1 MNVKVGLGEVK
12 EQLGGG
18 HTRQD
23 NLRTLRGP
31 RARGSKARDGAA
43 CPLPKPCVPTD
54 EGSVKLPPGLRHSL
68 GSASDDYFETENA
81 DPDVEQLAQF
91 IADQIESSAEE
102 SGLEEVDELLAR
114 IEEDARLE
122 ESVAGTLEY
131 ELGQHEDLELTG
143 EEVMSFV
150 EKVLRLRW
158 HKKADLVEELEDDF
172 EADEEDDDE
181 PSED

>member
-1 MNVKVGLGEVK
+1 M
-12 EQLGGG
+12 
-18 HTRQD
+18 
-23 NLRTLRGP
+23 
-31 RARGSKARDGAA
+31 
-43 CPLPKPCVPTD
+43 
-54 EGSVKLPPGLRHSL
+54 KLPAHVRESL
-68 GSASDDYFETENA
+68 VIAIDEYFENEND

-91 IADQIESSAEE
+91 IADQIEISAEE
-102 SGLEEVDELLAR
+102 AGLEEVDELLAK

-172 EADEEDDDE
+172 EDDEEDEDDL